1 MSNRSFLVSM
11 NKGLTNAAFGSSRY
25 SPALLWQTK
34 LIGLTT
40 PAVGNVDL
48 DPFGYVDENDVN
60 LLRQYLANETTFSG
74 DLLKQADVNKDNK
87 VDATDLSLLEQYVRG
102 EITTFTANS

>member
-1 MSNRSFLVSM
+1 MIIQAEL
-11 NKGLTNAAFGSSRY
+11 KCK
-25 SPALLWQTK
+25 QTGCEADPCAVDR

-40 PAVGNVDL
+40 PTVGNVDL

-74 DLLKQADVNKDNK
+74 DLLAQADVNKDNK
-87 VDATDLSLLEQYVRG
+87 VDSTDLSLLEQYVRG
-102 EITTFTANS
+102 EITTFTAKS